1 MRTIVRLLMSNYL
14 EKSKMA
20 TISITEL
27 RPAGSAFFS
36 DSESFMDVLTESEV
50 GGVNGGLSPV
60 VFYTVAINSWWFVGA
75 SAAGLSI
82 GYTVNRK

>member
-1 MRTIVRLLMSNYL
+1 MRTTVCFFLSNYL
-14 EKSKMA
+14 GKSKMA
-20 TISITEL
+20 IIAINEL

>member
-1 MRTIVRLLMSNYL
+1 MRTTVCFLLSNYL
-14 EKSKMA
+14 GKSKMA
-20 TISITEL
+20 IIAINEL
-27 RPAGSAFFS
+27 RPVGSAFFS

>member
-1 MRTIVRLLMSNYL
+1 
-14 EKSKMA
+14 MA
-20 TISITEL
+20 TITIAEL

-36 DSESFMDVLTESEV
+36 DSESFMDVLTENEV
-50 GGVNGGLSPV
+50 GGVNGGLSPIV
-60 VFYTVAINSWWFVGA
+60 IYTVAINSWWFVGA